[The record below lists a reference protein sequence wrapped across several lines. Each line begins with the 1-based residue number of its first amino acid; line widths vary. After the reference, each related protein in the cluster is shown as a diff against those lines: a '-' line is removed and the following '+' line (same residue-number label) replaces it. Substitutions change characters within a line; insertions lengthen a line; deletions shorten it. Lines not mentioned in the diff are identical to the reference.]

1 MYIYIMYTIYIYIM
15 YIYIYLP
22 PTSSDVNSH
31 ISHIF
36 PLEAKTAPGS
46 PRGRESAR
54 LGSPTTVPVRNW
66 D

>member
-1 MYIYIMYTIYIYIM
+1 MYTIYIYIYM
-15 YIYIYLP
+15 YIYIYIYLP